1 MTTLE
6 ATASEVQEFIALRR
20 ELHRY
25 PELAFEEHRTAD
37 LVASKL
43 AAWGYQVHRGLGG
56 TGVVGTLKRGTC
68 GSSGKRL
75 GLRADM
81 DALPITETSGRPWAS
96 LCAGRMHAC
105 GHDGHTAML
114 LAAAHR
120 LSQHPGLDGTLHLI
134 FQPAEEAGGGGGA
147 QRMIDEGLF
156 DRFPCDALFAMHNMP
171 GIAQGHLHLRS
182 GPMMASGDEVT
193 IELKA
198 PGGHGAMPHCTPDP
212 IVAAAHLVTALQ
224 TVVARNVNPQHTAV
238 VTVGYF
244 QAGQAY
250 NVIPPKATLGL
261 TVRAGDREVRRLLH
275 ERIEALAHAQAESF
289 GVKAEVTW
297 KPGYPVLVNDATQ
310 TDFAHATALSLLG
323 PDRVVCPASALMA
336 SEDFAFMLEQ
346 VPGCYL
352 FIGNGDGS
360 DGNAASACM
369 VHNPN
374 YDFNDDNIAVGAA
387 YWVHLA
393 ERFLKSAGVPS

>member
-1 MTTLE
+1 M
-6 ATASEVQEFIALRR
+6 SELQEFISLRR
-20 ELHRY
+20 ELHRF
-25 PELAFEEHRTAD
+25 PELAFEEHRTSD

-43 AAWGYQVHRGLGG
+43 QAWGYEVHRGLGG
-56 TGVVGTLKRGTC
+56 TGVVGTLRRGT
-68 GSSGKRL
+68 GGPRL

-96 LCAGRMHAC
+96 LCPGRMHAC

-120 LSQHPGLDGTLHLI
+120 LAQHPSLDGALHLI
-134 FQPAEEAGGGGGA
+134 CQPAEEAGGGGGA
-147 QRMIDEGLF
+147 TRMIEEGLF
-156 DRFPCDALFAMHNMP
+156 DQFPCDAIFAMHNMP
-171 GIAQGHLHLRS
+171 GVPQGQLHLRS
-182 GPMMASGDEVT
+182 GAMMASADEVT
-193 IELKA
+193 IELRA

-212 IVAAAHLVTALQ
+212 IVAGAQLISALQ
-224 TVVARNVNPQHTAV
+224 TVVARNVNPQKSAV
-238 VTVGYF
+238 ITVGSF
-244 QAGQAY
+244 HAGQAY
-250 NVIPPKATLGL
+250 NVIPPTALLGL

-275 ERIEALAHAQAESF
+275 ERIEALAHSQAQSF
-289 GVKAEVTW
+289 GVQAELTW
-297 KPGYPVLVNDATQ
+297 KPGYPVLVNDAKHTE
-310 TDFAHATALSLLG
+310 FAHETALALLG
-323 PDRVVCPASALMA
+323 PDRVVCPAPALMA

-352 FIGNGDGS
+352 FIGNGDGT

-387 YWVHLA
+387 YWVLLA
-393 ERFLKSAGVPS
+393 ERFLSAHTSVGRATQGADT

>member
-1 MTTLE
+1 MEASTLLKDS
-6 ATASEVQEFIALRR
+6 AHEVQEFIALRR
-20 ELHRY
+20 ELHRF
-25 PELAFEEHRTAD
+25 PELAFEEHRTAA

-43 AAWGYQVHRGLGG
+43 ESWDYDVHRGLGG
-56 TGVVGTLKRGTC
+56 TGVVGTLRRGD
-68 GSSGKRL
+68 SPKRL

-120 LSQHPGLDGTLHLI
+120 LARHPGLNGTLHLI

-156 DRFPCDALFAMHNMP
+156 DQFPCDAIFAMHNMP
-171 GIAQGHLHLRS
+171 GIPQGHLHLRP

-193 IELKA
+193 IELRA
-198 PGGHGAMPHCTPDP
+198 SGGHGAFPHCTADP
-212 IVAAAHLVTALQ
+212 IVAGAQLVSALQ
-224 TVVARNVNPQHTAV
+224 TVVSRNVDPQKAAV
-238 VTVGYF
+238 VTVGSF
-244 QAGQAY
+244 HAGQAY
-250 NVIPPKATLGL
+250 NVIPPVATLGL
-261 TVRAGDREVRRLLH
+261 TVRAGAREVRRLLH
-275 ERIEALAHAQAESF
+275 ERIEGIAQTVAQTF
-289 GVKAEVTW
+289 GVTATVTW
-297 KPGYPVLVNDATQ
+297 KLGYPVLVNDAAQ
-310 TDFAHATALSLLG
+310 TAFAHDTALALLG
-323 PDRVVCPASALMA
+323 EERVVYPASALMA

-352 FIGNGDGS
+352 FIGNGDGT

-369 VHNPN
+369 VHNPG
-374 YDFNDDNIAVGAA
+374 YDFNDDNVAVGAA
-387 YWVHLA
+387 YWELLA
-393 ERFLKSAGVPS
+393 QRFLG